1 MATILSGRKSDYGSP
16 YAYYTVDV
24 SVSSRAPDSV
34 YVSVTVTGRLEYS
47 SSWLGT
53 GYGLTAGIYIGGS
66 WHTWTLKSSGSS
78 WSGTGSHSASTG
90 FYVSVGASDTV
101 LSGIKFRV
109 INSGDNSAQLNETS
123 CSSVAISSVTATYNN
138 LQLKVSDV
146 SQVQA
151 KATLSGLPSAPGY
164 ARSIEWYRGGAKLG
178 STSIPASSAETSTEY
193 IFTSLLP
200 HTDYDIKAVVVYGST
215 TLATKTAVI
224 STPQETGEL
233 GLVAKSTYIEAKV
246 SGMFEEPNYER
257 TVEFYIKKTQ
267 DSEYSAAGTV
277 YSQGKTAA
285 QSITGLISNVSYD
298 VKAIIKNGLTALVTL
313 FDTVA
318 TLKDT
323 SLVPM
328 PGILGITQKLGTRL
342 CTISWITDKDVSG
355 TIYKIQAKADG
366 ETSWTT
372 LAQLT
377 EIETPYVVTVHAG
390 NTNVKFRISAENPDV
405 AASTVNYSSEFDF
418 YVRDDFV
425 WDAPKIKGLQMI
437 ITATEWNRLRDYAIA
452 RNADL
457 GNQIEMPLVRSGDMI
472 TAAIYNEMKR
482 VISLV
487 NDVGVTDKAAG
498 DAIKAAD
505 IDALRIAINK
515 TGES

>member
-164 ARSIEWYRGGAKLG
+164 AR
-178 STSIPASSAETSTEY
+178 
-193 IFTSLLP
+193 
-200 HTDYDIKAVVVYGST
+200 
-215 TLATKTAVI
+215 
-224 STPQETGEL
+224 
-233 GLVAKSTYIEAKV
+233 
-246 SGMFEEPNYER
+246 
-257 TVEFYIKKTQ
+257 
-267 DSEYSAAGTV
+267 
-277 YSQGKTAA
+277 
-285 QSITGLISNVSYD
+285 
-298 VKAIIKNGLTALVTL
+298 
-313 FDTVA
+313 
-318 TLKDT
+318 
-323 SLVPM
+323 
-328 PGILGITQKLGTRL
+328 
-342 CTISWITDKDVSG
+342 
-355 TIYKIQAKADG
+355 
-366 ETSWTT
+366 
-372 LAQLT
+372 
-377 EIETPYVVTVHAG
+377 
-390 NTNVKFRISAENPDV
+390 
-405 AASTVNYSSEFDF
+405 
-418 YVRDDFV
+418 
-425 WDAPKIKGLQMI
+425 IKGKSRYKCF
-437 ITATEWNRLRDYAIA
+437 WYSN
-452 RNADL
+452 
-457 GNQIEMPLVRSGDMI
+457 
-472 TAAIYNEMKR
+472 
-482 VISLV
+482 
-487 NDVGVTDKAAG
+487 
-498 DAIKAAD
+498 
-505 IDALRIAINK
+505 
-515 TGES
+515 